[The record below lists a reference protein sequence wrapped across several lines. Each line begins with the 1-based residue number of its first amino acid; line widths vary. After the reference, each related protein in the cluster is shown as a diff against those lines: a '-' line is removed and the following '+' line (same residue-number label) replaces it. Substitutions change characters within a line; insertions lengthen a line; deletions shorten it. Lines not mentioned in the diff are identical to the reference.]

1 MPFGL
6 IVGVNSH
13 FQSVIFGGVLLRE
26 EKVENFEWVFREF
39 VKMMSGKNPLTILTG
54 NFFAI
59 ICPPSRGI
67 RQLFPTIC
75 GTYLLF

>member
-13 FQSVIFGGVLLRE
+13 FQSVIFTGVLLRE

-39 VKMMSGKNPLTILTG
+39 VKLMNSKKPVTILTG
-54 NFFAI
+54 DFSTA
-59 ICPPSRGI
+59 RGNP
-67 RQLFPTIC
+67 FK
-75 GTYLLF
+75 